1 MTQAERRSYLIREL
15 LAEDPQYR
23 SIVIPED
30 AQGQKDLLR
39 ALMNVRPPMPVDQEF
54 LAVQDEYL
62 SSERDQAGVVDVH
75 SLPSLG
81 CDKRLVLWQGDITT
95 LNADA
100 IVNAAN
106 SGMRGC
112 FHALHSCIDNIIH
125 SKSGIQLRLY
135 CDEMMNRQGYEEPTG
150 WAKITP
156 AFNLPSRY
164 VLHTVGPMIEGCV
177 TRRDRELLAS
187 CYRCCLELAAEN
199 GLETIAFCCIS
210 TGVFHFPNQDAA
222 EIAVKAVTG
231 FLQTPSSIQRVIFN
245 VFQDADKQIYRG
257 LLGPDA
263 AAETA
268 FEKS

>member
-1 MTQAERRSYLIREL
+1 MTHEEQRRYLIQEL
-15 LAEDPQYR
+15 LAENTQYQ

-30 AQGQKDLLR
+30 TQGQKDLLR
-39 ALMNVRPPMPVDQEF
+39 ALMNVRPPMPVGEHF
-54 LAVQDEYL
+54 LRVQNEYL
-62 SSERDQAGVVDVH
+62 SAERDMAGVVEVY
-75 SLPSLG
+75 SIPSLR
-81 CDKRLVLWQGDITT
+81 CDGRLALWQGDITT

-112 FHALHSCIDNIIH
+112 FRALHSCIDNVIH

-135 CDEMMNRQGYEEPTG
+135 CDEMMNQQGYEEPAG
-150 WAKITP
+150 QAKITP

-164 VLHTVGPMIEGCV
+164 VLHTVGPIIQGRV
-177 TRRDRELLAS
+177 SRRDRELLAS
-187 CYRCCLELAAEN
+187 CYRSCLELAAEN
-199 GLETIAFCCIS
+199 GLESIAFCCIS

-222 EIAVKAVTG
+222 EIAVKTVTD

-245 VFQDADKQIYRG
+245 VFKDTDKQIYRG

-263 AAETA
+263 VDER
-268 FEKS
+268 SH

>member
-1 MTQAERRSYLIREL
+1 MTHEEQRRYLIREL
-15 LAEDPQYR
+15 LAEDAQYQ
-23 SIVIPED
+23 SMAIPED

-39 ALMNVRPPMPVDQEF
+39 ALMNVRPPMPISQDF
-54 LAVQDEYL
+54 LTVQDEYL
-62 SSERDQAGVVDVH
+62 SAERDLEGVVDIR
-75 SLPSLG
+75 SLPSLRR
-81 CDKRLVLWQGDITT
+81 DERLVLWQGDMTT

-100 IVNAAN
+100 VVNAAN

-112 FHALHSCIDNIIH
+112 FRALHSCIDNIVH

-150 WAKITP
+150 QAKITP

-164 VLHTVGPMIEGCV
+164 VIHTVGPIVEGGV

-187 CYRCCLELAAEN
+187 CYRSCLELAAEN
-199 GLETIAFCCIS
+199 NLESIAFCCIS
-210 TGVFHFPNQDAA
+210 TGVFHFPNQEAA
-222 EIAVKAVTG
+222 EIAVSTVTG

-245 VFQDADKQIYRG
+245 VFQNTDKQIYRE

-263 AAETA
+263 ATERAC
-268 FEKS
+268 